1 MVVRMYRWTSK
12 KERKERKIIL
22 KKNLEIINQKK
33 TELTKKNEWM
43 SLRCVIGRTESR
55 LEWAPLASQT
65 RILQTSWGLE
75 IGSAA
80 AIAAAA
86 AAVELL
92 LSF

>member
-1 MVVRMYRWTSK
+1 
-12 KERKERKIIL
+12 
-22 KKNLEIINQKK
+22 
-33 TELTKKNEWM
+33 M

-65 RILQTSWGLE
+65 RILQTSWGVE